1 VVATQT
7 QQTHTRLTSDE
18 YGKLAP
24 GVQDGILDISKAVKA
39 GGIEPELLELMKLRA
54 SQINGCAYCVQLHLN
69 VSRKTGVAPEKLDLV
84 AVWREAGVYSEREMA
99 ALAWTELITEIAQGV
114 SDEAYAAVHEQFSE
128 AEVAILTGLIIEI
141 NAWNRLGALY
151 RFSPPIPGREVE

>member
-1 VVATQT
+1 MAAVASRQS
-7 QQTHTRLTSDE
+7 HERLSSAE

-24 GVQDGILDISKAVKA
+24 GVQDGILVINKAVKA
-39 GGIEPELLELMKLRA
+39 GGVEPELLELMKLRA
-54 SQINGCAYCVQLHLN
+54 SQINGCAYCVQMHLN
-69 VSRKTGVAPEKLDLV
+69 VSRELGVAPEKLDLV
-84 AVWREAGVYSEREMA
+84 AVWREAGVFSEREMA

-114 SDEAYAAVHEQFSE
+114 SDEAYAAVHEHFSE

-151 RFSPPIPGREVE
+151 RFAPDVPSRR

>member
-1 VVATQT
+1 MAVVESRQS
-7 QQTHTRLTSDE
+7 HTRLTSEE
-18 YGKLAP
+18 YSRLAP
-24 GVQDGILDISKAVKA
+24 GVQDGILVINKAVKA
-39 GGIEPELLELMKLRA
+39 GGVEPELLELMKLRA
-54 SQINGCAYCVQLHLN
+54 SQINGCAYCVQMHLN
-69 VSRKTGVAPEKLDLV
+69 VSREMGVAPEKLDLI

-114 SDEAYAAVHEQFSE
+114 SDEAYAAVHEHFSE

-151 RFSPPIPGREVE
+151 RFAPQVPSR